1 MYPKKKSY
9 PKFLWLLN
17 FTITFLFD
25 KPKANFHLIIM
36 ESMYILKIFNL
47 FHSWVKSN
55 IMLKLKDILKGKDDD
70 SFVW

>member
-1 MYPKKKSY
+1 
-9 PKFLWLLN
+9 
-17 FTITFLFD
+17 
-25 KPKANFHLIIM
+25 
-36 ESMYILKIFNL
+36 MYILQIFNL